1 MTMLVQSTLQR
12 NNGQMALLVP
22 GAATRKPGIFLILD
36 DQVFYKDNGVKD
48 NGVRSSF
55 LTNNLVKGYKIRYH
69 LSRI

>member
-36 DQVFYKDNGVKD
+36 DQVFYKDNGVKRQR
-48 NGVRSSF
+48 GHPLKRE
-55 LTNNLVKGYKIRYH
+55 
-69 LSRI
+69 SREKTPLP